1 MLIMPE
7 PFLGAEIKYR
17 QLRAMKLYD
26 QKPSR
31 GERRHRWVPRLP
43 SLSLPRRMPRRVQP
57 RVSPRRAGSPGGGGL
72 TKTAE

>member
-17 QLRAMKLYD
+17 QLRAIELYG
-26 QKPSR
+26 QQPGR

-43 SLSLPRRMPRRVQP
+43 SLSLPRRMPRRV
-57 RVSPRRAGSPGGGGL
+57 SPRRAGSPGGRGL